1 MTTRQKWLRQSFQR
15 LELEVLDKDAAL
27 ELLISFVGDGRIG
40 GELEEAEALCNDLG
54 FLPLGQHSRLPK
66 DAISTKIRSIHND
79 SKKSY
84 P

>member
-40 GELEEAEALCNDLG
+40 GGARG
-54 FLPLGQHSRLPK
+54 G
-66 DAISTKIRSIHND
+66 
-79 SKKSY
+79 
-84 P
+84 